1 MSLFTPDAGLLF
13 WMVLIFGIVF
23 FILAKFGFPIITDM
37 VDKRN
42 IRIRDSL
49 REAGE
54 IEAEMADALKKR
66 QEIVEQARK
75 EQSDILKDAA
85 EAKKNIIDQAR
96 VQAEDEARKIVEE
109 ARTRIAVEKEMA
121 MRDIRR
127 QTAMLSVSIAE
138 KLLRSKL
145 SSEDFQLEYLERLAD
160 EAAGN
165 EADKS

>member
-42 IRIRDSL
+42 SRIRDSL

-96 VQAEDEARKIVEE
+96 VQAEDEARKIVEG

>member
-42 IRIRDSL
+42 NRIRDSL

>member
-42 IRIRDSL
+42 SRIRDSL

-54 IEAEMADALKKR
+54 IEAEMTDALKKR

>member
-42 IRIRDSL
+42 SRIRDSL